1 MKIRAVL
8 RGEQMKKTRVLVVDD
23 NKSLVEMIKE
33 YFKERPEV
41 TISLEAYDGAEGIRL
56 IEKKQEEY
64 DIILLDLIMPNKD
77 GIAVLEY
84 MKKKS
89 IDKKVIVLT
98 SYNTQD
104 MIRKVSELGV
114 NYFILKP
121 FELEDLE
128 KRILEVAAGVKL
140 VEKK

>member
-1 MKIRAVL
+1 
-8 RGEQMKKTRVLVVDD
+8 MKKTRVLVVDD

-121 FELEDLE
+121 FEFKDLE
-128 KRILEVAAGVKL
+128 KRIWVVAAGV
-140 VEKK
+140 

>member
-98 SYNTQD
+98 S
-104 MIRKVSELGV
+104 
-114 NYFILKP
+114 
-121 FELEDLE
+121 
-128 KRILEVAAGVKL
+128 
-140 VEKK
+140 